1 MEGNAAGGG
10 DRFVMEETVEL
21 AVGAVACEAE
31 DGLGLRWTASTKQ
44 TIFF

>member
-10 DRFVMEETVEL
+10 DGFVMEEIVEP
-21 AVGAVACEAE
+21 AAGTVACE
-31 DGLGLRWTASTKQ
+31 DGLGLRWTASTKR